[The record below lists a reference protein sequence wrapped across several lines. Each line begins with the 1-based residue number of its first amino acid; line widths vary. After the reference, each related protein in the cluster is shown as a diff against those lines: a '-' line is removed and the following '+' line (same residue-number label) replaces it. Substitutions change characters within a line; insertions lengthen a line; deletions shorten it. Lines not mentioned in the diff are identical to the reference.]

1 MLYANAM
8 SSSLP
13 SIAKTIKLKYKQRTV
28 CPASDTRALF
38 ARAHRET
45 RSANFKF
52 KVLRGCVGAQIL
64 HTLSTSRWRRE
75 QQCKK
80 QSRNRNRE
88 AMIALVVLPPNER
101 ASCVYASR
109 LIKWMEGISGEMETK
124 SRRGA
129 KLLLFN
135 LRKKNSRAPEV
146 R

>member
-1 MLYANAM
+1 M

-13 SIAKTIKLKYKQRTV
+13 SIAKIIKLKYKQRTV

-64 HTLSTSRWRRE
+64 HTLSTRWRRE

-80 QSRNRNRE
+80 QSRNRKRE
-88 AMIALVVLPPNER
+88 AMIALVVLPPHER
-101 ASCVYASR
+101 ASCVCASR

-135 LRKKNSRAPEV
+135 LRKKKSRAPEV